1 MINTQNK
8 EENPLLLQWQSHF
21 APQNKEDFM
30 LDKMIGFIGAGNM
43 GSAMI
48 GGILD
53 ASLVTTSQ
61 IIASAHSPETL
72 DKIRTKFSIE
82 TTQSNEVVAERSDI
96 LFLAVKPNKFSEVL
110 PQIKGHLKPDC
121 IVVSI
126 AAGQPI
132 ANIEALLGEVRLVRA
147 MPNTPALVGGAMSA
161 LCPNDKVT
169 PEEVK
174 LVESLFNSFGRAEV
188 VPESIHHAF
197 RYNFCT
203 AEAVESLFNSFGRAE
218 VVPESMM
225 DAVVGVSGSSPA
237 YVYMFIEAMA
247 DAAVADGMPRAQA
260 YKFAAQSVLGAAKMV
275 LETGKHPGELKDAVC
290 SPGGTT
296 IEAVAA
302 LEHGGFRD
310 TVISAQRACSKKSYD
325 MSQK

>member
-147 MPNTPALVGGAMSA
+147 MPNTPALVGAAMSA

-174 LVESLFNSFGRAEV
+174 L
-188 VPESIHHAF
+188 
-197 RYNFCT
+197 
-203 AEAVESLFNSFGRAE
+203 VESLFNSFGRAE

-237 YVYMFIEAMA
+237 YVYMFIEALA
-247 DAAVADGMPRAQA
+247 DSAVKYGIKRDDA
-260 YKFAAQSVLGAAKMV
+260 YKLVAQTVLGSAKMV
-275 LETGKHPGELKDAVC
+275 LETNEHPGVLKDKVC
-290 SPGGTT
+290 SPGGKT
-296 IEAVAA
+296 IAGVAA
-302 LEHGGFRD
+302 LEEHNFRNAGIKATD
-310 TVISAQRACSKKSYD
+310 ACYD
-325 MSQK
+325 KCHNIK